1 MTFAGSDSIVAHPGE
16 PGFVAAA
23 AVFNSFAVVEP
34 AAAATVRTP
43 EHVRAAIRY
52 AREHGLGL
60 RVISTGHGAGAARP
74 VLGGMLIR
82 TTMDGEVTVDPRR
95 RVVRVP
101 AGTPWH
107 QVVDAT
113 EPHGLAAAHGSS
125 GTTGVVGYALRGG
138 LSVYGRMAGLAANG
152 VRAVELVTAD
162 GEHRRVDADH
172 DPELFW
178 ALRGGGGGFGVVTA
192 IELALFPVT
201 RVITG
206 AAYWPGSLADR
217 LLEAWL
223 AWAKDAPVTV
233 TTSVRVMN
241 LPDVPD
247 VPREIAGRTTFAVD
261 GVVHADQLDPARRN
275 AEDLLGPLRAIGE
288 PVLDTWQEGDPS
300 EVLRAHMDPS
310 EPLPFLGDHMLLDE
324 MGPVGAAQ
332 FLEAAGE
339 GSGTPLVAAGLRQLG
354 GAYAHPAEPGGV
366 LDRVAASYSYAGS
379 GLAFSPDAVA
389 ALREHCAKTRRLLAP
404 WDSGRVVPSFV
415 EDFQQPQAHLNAAQA
430 AEVDRV
436 RAMVD
441 PDGLFR
447 ADISPLPPESDTGQE
462 VP

>member
-1 MTFAGSDSIVAHPGE
+1 MTFAGSDSIVALPGE

-23 AVFNSFAVVEP
+23 AVFNSFAVAEP

-43 EHVRAAIRY
+43 AQAVAAIRY
-52 AREHGLGL
+52 ARDRGLGV
-60 RVISTGHGAGAARP
+60 RVHSTGHGAGAARP
-74 VLGGMLIR
+74 VRGGMLIK
-82 TTMDGEVTVDPRR
+82 TTMDGSATVDPRR

-107 QVVDAT
+107 NVIEAT
-113 EPHGLAAAHGSS
+113 EPHGLTAAHGSS

-162 GEHRRVDADH
+162 GEHRRVDASN

-201 RVITG
+201 TVITG

-217 LLEAWL
+217 LLDTWL
-223 AWAKDAPVTV
+223 GWARHAPLTV

-247 VPREIAGRTTFAVD
+247 VPRELAGRTTFAVD
-261 GVVHADQLDPARRN
+261 GVVHADQLDAARRN
-275 AEDLLGPLRAIGE
+275 AEELLGPLRAIGK
-288 PVLDTWQEGDPS
+288 PVLDTWQEGVPS
-300 EVLRAHMDPS
+300 AVLRAHMDPS
-310 EPLPFLGDHMLLDE
+310 EPLPFVGDHLLLDE
-324 MGPVGAAQ
+324 LDATGAAR

-354 GAYAHPAEPGGV
+354 GAYSEPPEPGGV

-379 GLAFSPDAVA
+379 GLALGPDAVD
-389 ALREHCAKTRRLLAP
+389 ALRAHCARTRSLLDP
-404 WDSGRVVPSFV
+404 WNTGWVVPSFV
-415 EDFQQPQAHLNAAQA
+415 EDFRQPQRHLSVEQA
-430 AEVDRV
+430 AAVDRV
-436 RAMVD
+436 RARVD

-447 ADISPLPPESDTGQE
+447 SDISPITEQDMP
-462 VP
+462 